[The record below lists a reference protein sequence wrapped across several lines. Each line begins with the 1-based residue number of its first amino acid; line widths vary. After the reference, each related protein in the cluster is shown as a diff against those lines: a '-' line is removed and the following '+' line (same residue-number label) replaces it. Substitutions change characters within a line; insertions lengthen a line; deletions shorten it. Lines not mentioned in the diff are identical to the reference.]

1 MTSFQLAL
9 LAGAFTGLGVALLA
23 WRFAPAHPDLGDALT
38 RLGTS
43 ATFAATTSEVHPT
56 TTKDRLGLWVMRRMP
71 DFGWRIPT
79 KELALLRIPTHR
91 FYGEKA
97 LFLVVGLLF
106 PPILTAVAL
115 LFGIRVPFVLPAI
128 GSLLLGL
135 GLSFLPDYNVRT
147 DATAARQE
155 FARALS
161 AYLDL
166 VALERNAGSGVRQA
180 LESAA
185 KVGDSWVFLRLT
197 EELARSRWSGITPWD
212 SLADLSDQLGLPELK
227 DLSDIMRLS
236 GEEGTAVYETLRARA
251 SSMRTALLNEE
262 LSKANSVAERMSM
275 PVSALALVFITI
287 LAVPGLLRV
296 FT

>member
-1 MTSFQLAL
+1 MTSFQIAL
-9 LAGAFTGLGVALLA
+9 LAGAFTGLGLALLA

-38 RLGTS
+38 RLGTG
-43 ATFAATTSEVHPT
+43 ATFTTPRAEVQAGAA
-56 TTKDRLGLWVMRRMP
+56 KDRVGLWVMRHLP
-71 DFGWRIPT
+71 DFGWRVPV
-79 KELALLRIPTHR
+79 KELALLRMPTHR

-97 LFLVVGLLF
+97 LFFVVGLVF
-106 PPILTAVAL
+106 PPILTALAL
-115 LFGIRVPFVLPAI
+115 LFGISVPFVLPLV
-128 GSLLLGL
+128 GSLVLAL
-135 GLSFLPDYNVRT
+135 GLSFLPDYNVRS
-147 DATAARQE
+147 DAAEARQE
-155 FARALS
+155 FTRSLS

-185 KVGDSWVFLRLT
+185 QVGDSWVFRRLA

-212 SLADLSDQLGLPELK
+212 SLAELSDQLGLPELK
-227 DLSDIMRLS
+227 DLADIMRLS

-251 SSMRTALLNEE
+251 SSMRTALLNQE
-262 LSKANSVAERMSM
+262 LSKANAIAERMSM

-296 FT
+296 FA